1 MSRYQPIGMGI
12 IVCFKFGYHVQLIE
26 YLLQLFDVEEGY
38 ESIEACRERAKI
50 WWNGLSVGVNPKML
64 DFMDLSLGIWNG
76 NAEYVYKNTMQNC
89 WLKAYILSPEI
100 MADLWNPIKNNESV
114 NSNAGTHDNIPQD
127 IDDTY
132 NMDFSGDKEATIAY
146 RDISI
151 S

>member
-1 MSRYQPIGMGI
+1 
-12 IVCFKFGYHVQLIE
+12 
-26 YLLQLFDVEEGY
+26 
-38 ESIEACRERAKI
+38 
-50 WWNGLSVGVNPKML
+50 ML

-132 NMDFSGDKEATIAY
+132 NMDFSSDKEATIAY